1 MGAARIYWDRSNYAQ
16 VERIFRQSAEFASEH
31 EVWKL
36 NVAHTFFMQES
47 KYREAIRYYAPVVKE
62 AMDNS
67 AANAAAAGGGNGI
80 MMGGGGGILVKG
92 GLLDIPAIVLA
103 NLCVSYIMTS
113 QNEEAEEIMRR
124 VEADEAAALADAAAA
139 QQALAEGGG
148 MVVGGAAGMLPPG
161 ARNGLGSKPV
171 FHLCIINLVIGTLY
185 CSKGN
190 YEFGISRVLKSLEPL
205 DRKLGPDTWYY
216 AKRCFVAL
224 AEVLAK
230 HMITIKDS
238 TFEEILSFLAD
249 CDRTGK
255 GIVTVIAQG
264 SANATMTPASAN
276 ATMAAQAGQAG
287 PGSRADG
294 GGDESGAADPSAAD
308 NAASNAFTS
317 AAAAAAA
324 LLPGLL
330 GSGGGSRTVSYEAR
344 LLRRMYMV
352 LRDEH

>member
-1 MGAARIYWDRSNYAQ
+1 MGAARIYWDRGNYAQ

-47 KYREAIRYYAPVVKE
+47 KYREAIRYYAPIVKE

-67 AANAAAAGGGNGI
+67 AANAAAGGG
-80 MMGGGGGILVKG
+80 MMGGGLVKG

-124 VEADEAAALADAAAA
+124 VEAEEATALADAAAA
-139 QQALAEGGG
+139 QQAMAEGGG

-161 ARNGLGSKPV
+161 ARNGLGKPV

-230 HMITIKDS
+230 HMITMKDS

-249 CDRTGK
+249 CDRAGK
-255 GIVTVIAQG
+255 NIVTVVAQG
-264 SANATMTPASAN
+264 SSNATMTPA
-276 ATMAAQAGQAG
+276 MAPTAASGG
-287 PGSRADG
+287 PGGGDG
-294 GGDESGAADPSAAD
+294 GGTNPDGTGAADASAAD
-308 NAASNAFTS
+308 SATANAFSS

-330 GSGGGSRTVSYEAR
+330 GNGGSRTVSYEAR